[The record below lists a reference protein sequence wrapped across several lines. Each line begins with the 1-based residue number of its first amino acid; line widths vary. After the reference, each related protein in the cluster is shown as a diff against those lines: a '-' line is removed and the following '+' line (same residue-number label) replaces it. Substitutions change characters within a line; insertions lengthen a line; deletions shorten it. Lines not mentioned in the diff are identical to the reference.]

1 MVDAEL
7 LSRKISKLRHYISEL
22 RNAEDINWEKYLNDP
37 RSKAFVERYLHLCIE
52 EIFDI
57 ANHIVSFYRWRE
69 PGGYRDLLLILHEQ
83 GIIPKKHLATFQ
95 NMASFRNML
104 VHHYEKIDD
113 EVVYGLFKKRLSD
126 FELFIELVTEWNMT
140 PNQTNPHEP

>member
-7 LSRKISKLRHYISEL
+7 LSRKISHLRHYISEL
-22 RNAEDINWEKYLNDP
+22 RNAEDITWEKYLNDP
-37 RSKAFVERYLHLCIE
+37 RSKAFVERYLHLSIE
-52 EIFDI
+52 EVFDI
-57 ANHIVSFYRWRE
+57 ANHIVSFCRWRE
-69 PGGYRDLLLILHEQ
+69 PSGYRDLLSVLHEQ
-83 GIIPKKHLATFQ
+83 GVIPKKHLITFQ

-126 FELFIELVTEWNMT
+126 FELFIELVAEWNMS
-140 PNQTNPHEP
+140 QTNPMSHEP

>member
-1 MVDAEL
+1 MVDVEL
-7 LSRKISKLRHYISEL
+7 LSRKISNLSHYISEL
-22 RNAEDINWEKYLNDP
+22 QSAEDINWEKYSTDP

-57 ANHIVSFYRWRE
+57 ANHIVSFCRWRE
-69 PGGYRDLLLILHEQ
+69 PSGYRDLLLVLNEHDVL
-83 GIIPKKHLATFQ
+83 PKEHLTTFQ

-113 EVVYGLFKKRLSD
+113 EVVFGLFKKRLAD
-126 FELFIELVTEWNMT
+126 FELFIELISRWNET
-140 PNQTNPHEP
+140 QG

>member
-1 MVDAEL
+1 MVDEEL
-7 LSRKISKLRHYISEL
+7 LSRKISHLRHYISEL

-37 RSKAFVERYLHLCIE
+37 RSKAFVERYLHLSIE
-52 EIFDI
+52 EVFDI
-57 ANHIVSFYRWRE
+57 ANHIVSFCRWRE
-69 PGGYRDLLLILHEQ
+69 PSGYRDLLSVLHEQ
-83 GIIPKKHLATFQ
+83 GVIPKEHLITFQ

-126 FELFIELVTEWNMT
+126 FELFIQLITKWNMARK
-140 PNQTNPHEP
+140 

>member
-7 LSRKISKLRHYISEL
+7 LSRKISNLSHYISEL
-22 RNAEDINWEKYLNDP
+22 QSAEDINWEKYSTDT
-37 RSKAFVERYLHLCIE
+37 RSKAFVERYLHLSIE

-57 ANHIVSFYRWRE
+57 ANHIVSFCRWRE
-69 PGGYRDLLLILHEQ
+69 PSGYRDLLLVLHEH
-83 GIIPKKHLATFQ
+83 GVIPKEHLTTFQ

-113 EVVYGLFKKRLSD
+113 EVVFGLFNYSANGKKVSYSPYRNYAAVL
-126 FELFIELVTEWNMT
+126 
-140 PNQTNPHEP
+140 